1 MATPLTDSI
10 NALTRYANETTGASD
25 TTLSD
30 AVESLVAGY
39 GQGGSSYFEVIDR
52 FSFAEDTFEYTF
64 THSGAGLYV
73 FCEEPVLTL
82 QKAIENNRR
91 NYSLFSACFYIYGTA
106 SARAGTS
113 LVYKSNTHSVD
124 YWGTGVSISG
134 NNATIKI
141 KSNTSAN
148 IKFEAGINYMI
159 LKMST

>member
-1 MATPLTDSI
+1 MATPLTDGI
-10 NALTRYANETTGASD
+10 NALTAYANEVTGASD

-39 GQGGSSYFEVIDR
+39 GQGQGSGFEVIDR
-52 FSFAEDTFEYTF
+52 FTFSEDTLEYTF

-91 NYSLFSACFYIYGTA
+91 NYSLFSACFSIYGTT
-106 SARAGTS
+106 SARTGPS
-113 LVYKSNTHSVD
+113 LVYKSNNHTVG
-124 YWGTGVSISG
+124 YWGTGLSISE

-141 KSNTSAN
+141 ASSTSTN
-148 IKFEAGINYMI
+148 IKFEAGVNYMI
-159 LKMST
+159 FKMVI